1 MNFTAVESGG
11 SGARGKHCMYVAYF
25 MVNELPVFCIH
36 TQTNKHNIPVRGARP
51 LSCGAEGLKC
61 YSRALFLK
69 QNMEKEVFG
78 KRIVSLRGLLPFL
91 LLRNYI
97 ISRAIWVMPPANE
110 VVMPPVYVALK

>member
-1 MNFTAVESGG
+1 
-11 SGARGKHCMYVAYF
+11 
-25 MVNELPVFCIH
+25 
-36 TQTNKHNIPVRGARP
+36 
-51 LSCGAEGLKC
+51 
-61 YSRALFLK
+61 
-69 QNMEKEVFG
+69 MEKEVFG